1 MYPAHFYEPHNGVQP
16 GMKPPPSLPS
26 GSFPEPDGAR
36 VVHIVVSGYPAPTR
50 PLPRERTWAL
60 CWSPANGV
68 VRILGTMRRSPSSS
82 APAPVSVA
90 EKEEGGAG
98 SGYVYWGP
106 VTQAHDF
113 SRECRLVPV
122 ASLGRGKRA
131 ALERIANGVGVMRPN
146 GWWNGQNWV
155 VEVLKRAV
163 EHDLISPQERD
174 NAIFTAAEP

>member
-16 GMKPPPSLPS
+16 GMKPPPSLPA
-26 GSFPEPDGAR
+26 GAFPEPDGPR
-36 VVHIVVSGYPAPTR
+36 VVHVVVSGYPAPTR

-68 VRILGTMRRSPSSS
+68 VRILGTVR
-82 APAPVSVA
+82 AA
-90 EKEEGGAG
+90 AG
-98 SGYVYWGP
+98 QGEPRVLGP
-106 VTQAHDF
+106 ITQQSEF
-113 SRECRLVPV
+113 PRECRLVPV
-122 ASLGRGKRA
+122 ASMGRGKRA

-163 EHDLISPQERD
+163 EQDLISPDERD
-174 NAIFTAAEP
+174 NAIYTAAEP

>member
-1 MYPAHFYEPHNGVQP
+1 MYPAHFYEPHNGIQP
-16 GMKPPPSLPS
+16 GMKPPPSLPA

-60 CWSPANGV
+60 CWSPSNGV
-68 VRILGTMRRSPSSS
+68 VRILGTVCSSS
-82 APAPVSVA
+82 ITTPS
-90 EKEEGGAG
+90 EKEKEDG

-106 VTQAHDF
+106 ITQAHDF

-163 EHDLISPQERD
+163 EHDLISPEERD
-174 NAIFTAAEP
+174 NAIYTAAEP